1 MMRALLRAAATS
13 IIAALAGVV
22 WLVFFYSQA
31 SGVRFNLH
39 VAPPPAI
46 VQGLYP
52 PERDPDTGTTF
63 AWTSETLS
71 LALEDID
78 RQVEW
83 ALEVRLRGARADAP
97 ANPVVE
103 FFVDGIR
110 TPVLVDG
117 VSTDAYQSRPGYES
131 VRLLIPPQP
140 PASRLAIEMRASS
153 TFVPGPGDRRTLGFM
168 IDRIAIEPAGI
179 VLPPRVA
186 FEGVAV
192 AAAAMGVAIAL
203 LGVTAGSAIGGAIL
217 VGAAV
222 GAIVAHGS
230 GPYTDYPGVA
240 ARAAIWT
247 AVAVVTLASAAA
259 AIRGGAFRNT
269 TRFAIAFSAAAF
281 LAKLLILL
289 HPDMPIGDA
298 LFQAHRFQDVLAG
311 RWYFTSL
318 APGNYRFPYA
328 PGLYLTALPLAG
340 LVRRGASD
348 MTLLRTIVCVS
359 DVLAGLLL
367 YGMAVRI
374 RGDRVAG
381 AIAVALHHLIPIG
394 FGVVVAG
401 NLTNAFGQSLAV
413 AALALIAS
421 PRLRWEHRASVA
433 LLAAVLFASFVSH
446 TSAFAILSVTSPL
459 IALLFLWRGGPA
471 LRSPAAAIVAAT
483 VVAATAAVAIYYA
496 HFIET
501 YRTELARIG
510 SETATAAPDAG
521 GRGIAERL
529 ASVPRYLVSYYGIP
543 VLVLWAAG
551 AALLWKRG
559 ARDRVTLACAGWLA
573 GCFLFWVAGILTP
586 VDMRHYLASVPAV
599 AVLGG
604 AGAAIAWTSGTQQR
618 AATGVVLAWAVV
630 VGIHAWWSTLE

>member
-1 MMRALLRAAATS
+1 VRAALRAAATA
-13 IIAALAGVV
+13 IIAALAGLA
-22 WLVFFYSQA
+22 WLVFFYEQA
-31 SGVRFNLH
+31 SGLRFDLH

-46 VQGLYP
+46 VQGLYA

-71 LALEDID
+71 LALEDLD

-83 ALEVRLRGARADAP
+83 TLDVRLRGARADAT

-103 FFVDGIR
+103 FFVDGVR
-110 TPVLVDG
+110 TTVLVNG
-117 VSTDAYQSRPGYES
+117 VPADVYQSRPGYES
-131 VRLLIPPQP
+131 VRLLVAPQP
-140 PASRLAIEMRASS
+140 SASRLSIEMRSSS
-153 TFVPGPGDRRTLGFM
+153 TFVPGPGDRRTLGVM

-179 VLPPRVA
+179 VLPPRAA
-186 FEGVAV
+186 FRGVAV
-192 AAAAMGVAIAL
+192 AAAAMGIAIAL
-203 LGVTAGSAIGGAIL
+203 LGVTAGSAIGAAIL

-222 GAIVAHGS
+222 GAVVAHGS
-230 GPYTDYPGVA
+230 GPYTDYPGAA

-259 AIRGGAFRNT
+259 AIRGGPFRNT
-269 TRFAIAFSAAAF
+269 ARFAIVFSAAVF

-298 LFQAHRFQDVLAG
+298 LFQAHRFQDVVAG

-328 PGLYLTALPLAG
+328 PGLYLTALPFAG
-340 LVRRGASD
+340 LVRRGAAD
-348 MTLLRTIVCVS
+348 MTLLRTIVCVG
-359 DVLAGLLL
+359 DVLAGLLV
-367 YGMAVRI
+367 YHMAVRV

-381 AIAVALHHLIPIG
+381 AIAVALYHLIPIG
-394 FGVVVAG
+394 FGVIVAG
-401 NLTNAFGQSLAV
+401 NLTNAFAQSLAV

-421 PRLRWEHRASVA
+421 PRLRWEHRAAVG

-446 TSAFAILSVTSPL
+446 TSAFAIVSVTSLL
-459 IALLFLWRGGPA
+459 IALLFVWRGGPA
-471 LRSPAAAIVAAT
+471 LRSPAAAIVVAT
-483 VVAATAAVAIYYA
+483 IVAVAAAVALYYA

-501 YRTELARIG
+501 YRTELTRIG
-510 SETATAAPDAG
+510 GETATASPDAG
-521 GRGIAERL
+521 GRGIAARL
-529 ASVPRYLVSYYGIP
+529 ASVPRYLVLYYGVPI
-543 VLVLWAAG
+543 LVLWAAG

-559 ARDRVTLACAGWLA
+559 ARDRVTLSCAGWLA
-573 GCFLFWVAGILTP
+573 GCSLFWLAGILTP

-618 AATGVVLAWAVV
+618 AATGVVLAWAVLA
-630 VGIHAWWSTLE
+630 GIHAWWSTLE